1 MWSLAAS
8 LSLTLDSTTPLSS
21 SRRGLSFS
29 RLAAGSTYMALGTG
43 IWGLTAP
50 RPWLVAGGWRRL
62 PGPGPARA
70 PPRAPRGRRE
80 AEGARARARVCAYM
94 FVWWGCPSPAARCAA
109 SSSESYN
116 EDSHRT
122 QDGWCFVVSRVCVS
136 HLSTSGILCLQLLR
150 HLPLALVDGVGPLE
164 RVRFALGALCAAEAR
179 CAGEAGCTLPVR
191 RPRSLSPPYFSHPA

>member
-1 MWSLAAS
+1 MRVSGGGMELGSERRLAGARCADTHAKKLHTRVPLFTFCRGVRVCVWSLAAS

-109 SSSESYN
+109 
-116 EDSHRT
+116 
-122 QDGWCFVVSRVCVS
+122 
-136 HLSTSGILCLQLLR
+136 
-150 HLPLALVDGVGPLE
+150 
-164 RVRFALGALCAAEAR
+164 
-179 CAGEAGCTLPVR
+179 
-191 RPRSLSPPYFSHPA
+191 